1 MKIRIILLL
10 LLGQALA
17 AQVQMPTLS
26 GRPIDW
32 QADRFLGRDKFGYL
46 YLIRDREFVKVLGAQ
61 QAGFQKPEL
70 GRISRADILN
80 PLLPML
86 FYRDFNT
93 VVMLDSQLNEVRSVN
108 FTELQQKG
116 LTIVAEAAGIASMN
130 RLWIYDGL
138 ARQLGL
144 FDYNRNVFTP
154 VGNPQQKNIIAYTT
168 DYNRFT
174 WIDEDRKMYSSDVF
188 GKTASVGGVPEFE
201 AVIFLS
207 EQEIIYRKGD
217 ALTYLNVSSGAEKSL
232 PVVDKS
238 FDAFFY
244 GDQNLSIFTK
254 QAISNYKITLP

>member
-1 MKIRIILLL
+1 MPILLFATGSL
-10 LLGQALA
+10 I
-17 AQVQMPTLS
+17 AQVQMPSLW

-32 QADRFLGRDKFGYL
+32 KADKFLGSDKFGYT
-46 YLIRDREFVKVLGAQ
+46 YLIRDREIIKVKGSE
-61 QAGFQKPEL
+61 QAGYQRPEL
-70 GRISRADILN
+70 GRIARADILN

-93 VVMLDSQLNEVRSVN
+93 VVMLDSQLNEVRLVN

-116 LTIVAEAAGIASMN
+116 LSIVAEAAGIASMN

-144 FDYNRNVFTP
+144 FDYSRNVFTP
-154 VGNPQQKNIIAYTT
+154 VGNPQQKNMIAYTS

-174 WIDEDRKMYSSDVF
+174 WIDENRRMYSSDVF
-188 GKTASVGGVPEFE
+188 GKTAYIGTVPEFD
-201 AVIFLS
+201 AAIFLS

-217 ALTYLNVSSGAEKSL
+217 ALTYLNVSSGTQKSL

-238 FDAFFY
+238 FDAFFFS
-244 GDQNLSIFTK
+244 DQNLSIFTK
-254 QAISNYKITLP
+254 QAISNYKIILP